1 MSLVGERAPN
11 KGRNEHGQTLLRRL
25 QVCTF
30 FAWVGLIMKFC
41 KNLTGPCG
49 APSYL
54 PYLPLP
60 TYLPTYLPAY
70 LPTLL
75 MGNKKEIIGRVK
87 VGLLYQLK

>member
-1 MSLVGERAPN
+1 VSVL
-11 KGRNEHGQTLLRRL
+11 QTKEGMNTVKLCCAGSK
-25 QVCTF
+25 VCTF

>member
-11 KGRNEHGQTLLRRL
+11 KGRNEHGQTLLRRI

-54 PYLPLP
+54 PAYLPLP
-60 TYLPTYLPAY
+60 TYLPTYSGLRA
-70 LPTLL
+70 LRKRRI
-75 MGNKKEIIGRVK
+75 KKPYQEISAKI
-87 VGLLYQLK
+87 